1 MIRRTARLAIVT
13 SILGLCLAASAHA
26 DSVVLPR
33 AGQVGIS
40 AQGGYGTLF
49 ESGVFGQDFGSG
61 ASFAVRLRYRMR
73 YERAIGLS
81 FESQNFDVR
90 TPSNADTA
98 FKTLSLT
105 LSGFDF
111 YQMFGTRT
119 KTTRMLS
126 VGAGLVQ
133 ANSELNDGE
142 TFFFPGT
149 DGLYV
154 SLGGGLERFFYR
166 SLAYDFSVRYY
177 ALFKDGEA
185 NHQVQAALGL
195 IFYAGY

>member
-1 MIRRTARLAIVT
+1 MIRRTASLAVVAGIV
-13 SILGLCLAASAHA
+13 GLCLAGAAHA

-33 AGQVGIS
+33 PGQVGIS

-61 ASFAVRLRYRMR
+61 ATFAIRLRYRMR
-73 YERAIGLS
+73 YERGIGLS
-81 FESQNFDVR
+81 FEAQSFDVR
-90 TPSNADTA
+90 EPSAADTA

-105 LSGFDF
+105 MSGVEF

-119 KTTRMLS
+119 KATRMLM
-126 VGAGLVQ
+126 VGAGLAQ
-133 ANSELNDGE
+133 ANSKLNDGE
-142 TFFFPGT
+142 TFFFPGS

-154 SLGGGLERFFYR
+154 SAGAGVERFFFR
-166 SLAYDFSVRYY
+166 SLAYDLSVRYY

>member
-1 MIRRTARLAIVT
+1 VVASLVGLSLGVPAR
-13 SILGLCLAASAHA
+13 A
-26 DSVVLPR
+26 DNVVLPR
-33 AGQVGIS
+33 PGQVGIS

-49 ESGVFGQDFGSG
+49 DTGVFGQDFGSG
-61 ASFAVRLRYRMR
+61 ATLAVRLRYRMR
-73 YERAIGLS
+73 FERGIGLS

-90 TPSNADTA
+90 TASSADTA
-98 FKTLSLT
+98 FKSLNVI
-105 LSGFDF
+105 LSGVEF

-126 VGAGLVQ
+126 VGAGIAQ
-133 ANSELNDGE
+133 ESSELNDGE
-142 TFFFPGT
+142 TFFFPGS

-154 SLGGGLERFFYR
+154 SAGAGIERFFFR
-166 SLAYDFSVRYY
+166 SLAYDFSLRYY